1 MESTISAT
9 YLAKNLS
16 DVLSR
21 VRDRGERFVIQRD
34 GQTIATIIPPRGPN
48 GITVAELVARI
59 GDLPIPEQID
69 HDRRRGSDI
78 LDVPMELAD
87 SPYRG
92 RLTRFPFGWMVVVDV
107 DRHVGLVP
115 ELREGPDTFR
125 LLHIH
130 HDQPSN
136 LVERHILDPP

>member
-59 GDLPIPEQID
+59 GDLPIPDAGFADDLERIQAEQ
-69 HDRRRGSDI
+69 
-78 LDVPMELAD
+78 
-87 SPYRG
+87 
-92 RLTRFPFGWMVVVDV
+92 
-107 DRHVGLVP
+107 
-115 ELREGPDTFR
+115 GPAEVFEW
-125 LLHIH
+125 
-130 HDQPSN
+130 PG
-136 LVERHILDPP
+136 